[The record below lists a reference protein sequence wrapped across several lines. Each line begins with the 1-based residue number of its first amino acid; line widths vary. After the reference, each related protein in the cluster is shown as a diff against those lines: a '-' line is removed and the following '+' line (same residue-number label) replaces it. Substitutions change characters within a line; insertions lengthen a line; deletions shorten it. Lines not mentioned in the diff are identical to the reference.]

1 MPPPPPPTSS
11 SLAPASVR
19 AFIRAHIA
27 PFDDDFSPS
36 LAPPTSATLALL
48 ARARELF
55 DSERARGGV
64 LSIDATTPS
73 HATSHGPGYITG
85 DAASDGVI
93 VGLQTP
99 VPLQRTMKPLGGMRV
114 IEKACAERGVAVD
127 ERVKAFFDDWVV
139 THNDAVFALYTEE
152 MKAARRAHL
161 LLGLPDAY
169 GRGRLIGDY
178 RRVALYGVDALIAD
192 KSRDKD
198 AMPVDTEDDMRCAF
212 EVTQQI
218 RALRDLKRMAEA
230 YGFDISAPATSAR
243 EAIQWTYFGYL
254 CCLKSNDGAAISF
267 GRVDAFFDIYIQR
280 DITAGVI
287 TESQA
292 QELIDNF
299 VLKLR
304 MARQLRPM
312 AYEDIFAGDPQW
324 STTVVGGVAFD
335 DNGRRDRDRRRHMVT
350 KTSWRFLHTLRNL
363 GAAPEPNLTV
373 LWSDALPKP
382 FKRFCAD
389 VSIGSSSI
397 QYENDDLM
405 RDALQSDDYGISCCV
420 SAMRLGVDMQY
431 FGARYNMPKLLLMA
445 LNNGKDE
452 ITGAQVGPALCE
464 RDAPDDGEILRFDDV
479 MTAFK
484 RYMDWLCNLYV
495 RTMNI
500 IHACHDLRC
509 YEAIFFALM
518 DTKCSRSMAFGIAG
532 LSVVADSLSAIKH
545 ARVRVVR
552 DATTGLTKDFIIEG
566 DFPKFGNDD
575 DAVDAIAVQLV
586 DYTIRALRKTP
597 AHRDAAHTLSI
608 LTITS
613 NVMYGK
619 ATGATP
625 DGRPAGAP
633 FAPGANPMH
642 GRDANGALC
651 SLNSVAK
658 LPYPSCADGISN
670 TFSIAAPSLGKSR
683 ETQIAN
689 LVAMLDGY
697 FARGAQHLNVNCLT
711 RDVLVDA
718 MNHPE
723 KYPTLTIRVSGYAV
737 NFIRLSKEHQE
748 EVISRTFHASL

>member
-1 MPPPPPPTSS
+1 MST
-11 SLAPASVR
+11 VR
-19 AFIRAHIA
+19 DFVREHAQ
-27 PFDDDFSPS
+27 PYDDDFAPS
-36 LAPPTSATLALL
+36 LAPPTPRTLALL
-48 ARARELF
+48 SRARELF
-55 DSERARGGV
+55 ALERQRGGV
-64 LSIDATTPS
+64 LDIDTSTPS
-73 HATSHGPGYITG
+73 HATSHGPGYII
-85 DAASDGVI
+85 DDFCDCVI

-114 IEKACAERGVAVD
+114 IEKACAERGRAVD
-127 ERVKAFFDDWVV
+127 VGVTKFMDDWCV
-139 THNDAVFALYTEE
+139 THNDAVFALYTNE
-152 MKAARRAHL
+152 MKAARRAHV

-178 RRVALYGVDALIAD
+178 RRVALFGVDALLAD
-192 KSRDKD
+192 KSRDAE
-198 AMPVDTEDDMRCAF
+198 AMPVDTEDDLRCKF

-218 RALRDLKRMAEA
+218 RALRALKDMAKA
-230 YGFDISAPATSAR
+230 YGCDIGPPATSAR

-254 CCLKSNDGAAISF
+254 CAVKSHDGAAISL
-267 GRVDAFFDIYIQR
+267 GRVDAFFDIYIER
-280 DITAGVI
+280 DVTSGKI

-304 MARQLRPM
+304 MVRQLRPL
-312 AYEDIFAGDPQW
+312 AYEEIFAGDPQW
-324 STTVVGGVAFD
+324 STTCVAGCSLD
-335 DNGRRDRDRRRHMVT
+335 GDGRHMVT

-373 LWSDALPKP
+373 LWSSSALPKP
-382 FKRFCAD
+382 FKQFCAEI
-389 VSIGSSSI
+389 SIGSSTI

-405 RDALQSDDYGISCCV
+405 REMLQSDDYGISCCV
-420 SAMRLGVDMQY
+420 SAMRLGTDMQY

-452 ITGAQVGPALCE
+452 ITGAQVAPALFE
-464 RDAPDDGEILRFDDV
+464 DVPGDGEILSFDDV
-479 MTAFK
+479 MNRFK
-484 RYMDWLCNLYV
+484 AYMDWLCALYV
-495 RTMNI
+495 KTMNV

-518 DTKCSRSMAFGIAG
+518 DTKLSRSMAFGIAG

-545 ARVRVVR
+545 ARVRVAR
-552 DATTGLTKDFIIEG
+552 DASTGLTKDFTIEG
-566 DFPKFGNDD
+566 EYPKFGNDD
-575 DAVDAIAVQLV
+575 DAVDAIAVFLV

-597 AHRDAAHTLSI
+597 AHRGATHTLSI

-625 DGRPAGAP
+625 DGRPAGAA

-651 SLNSVAK
+651 SLNSVSK

-670 TFSIAAPSLGKSR
+670 TFSITAPSLGKSR
-683 ETQIAN
+683 ESQISN

-718 MNHPE
+718 MEHPD

-737 NFIRLSKEHQE
+737 NFIKLSREHQE